1 MMKKIITLSASIF
14 CIAIGLNAQQQK
26 ATNVPKVVK
35 ATKVETPTEIQVQD
49 DKPAAA
55 TKVSAPLKLEKSK
68 PVTAKQPIKP
78 SPDARLR
85 VKRAKPESAKPA
97 VKNSESK

>member
-1 MMKKIITLSASIF
+1 MKKTITLSASIF

-49 DKPAAA
+49 NKPAAA
-55 TKVSAPLKLEKSK
+55 SKVSAPVKLEKSK
-68 PVTAKQPIKP
+68 TAVRKQPAKVT
-78 SPDARLR
+78 PDARLR

-97 VKNSESK
+97 VKNSASK